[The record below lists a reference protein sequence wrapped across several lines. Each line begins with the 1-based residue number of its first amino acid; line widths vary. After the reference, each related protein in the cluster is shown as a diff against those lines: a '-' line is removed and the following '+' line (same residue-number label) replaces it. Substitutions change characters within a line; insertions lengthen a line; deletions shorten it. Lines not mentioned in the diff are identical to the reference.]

1 LLLQQP
7 FALEAK
13 CVHSKSTDEEFYDT
27 TDVVRRHII
36 NDLKWREKANALVE
50 LVE

>member
-7 FALEAK
+7 RALEAK

-27 TDVVRRHII
+27 TDVVRRLMITDP
-36 NDLKWREKANALVE
+36 NWREKANALVE
-50 LVE
+50 LAE